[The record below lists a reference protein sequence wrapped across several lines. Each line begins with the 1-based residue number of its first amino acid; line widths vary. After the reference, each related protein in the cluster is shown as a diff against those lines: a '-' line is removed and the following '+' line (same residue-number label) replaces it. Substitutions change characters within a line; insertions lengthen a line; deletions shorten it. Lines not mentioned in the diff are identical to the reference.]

1 MNTPQRKFFTPG
13 GLVVLIIFIIYAVLT
28 FITPQ
33 TATSQEH
40 FQISNTALF
49 WIRVSVIVPYFLM
62 WFTAFYSMRSL
73 QLVGK
78 KAGEFATIA
87 KWFSLGFLLLLLGT
101 ITTTILGAVQSLLV
115 FSSPSFLPILT
126 ILINYLYTFLPLGA
140 FLCMYQGLKKSEQ
153 PDTFP
158 TKQSDGAMIQ
168 SILTV
173 VVIGL
178 AYIPLIL
185 SNPNRQIA
193 FSVDS
198 PASYYLPDFLII
210 ITLVLPILVGW
221 ALGIVVALK
230 LNRMFLAFDLPHAG
244 TFVNGIFLVIFSSM
258 ILQAI
263 LSLGTARLYEF
274 GLGIIL
280 ILIYIL
286 IFFQTAGYVLTARG
300 VRSFDESQS
309 K

>member
-1 MNTPQRKFFTPG
+1 METSQRKFFTLG
-13 GLVVLIIFIIYAVLT
+13 ALVVLIFFILYVVLT

-33 TATSQEH
+33 TATSQEQ
-40 FQISNTALF
+40 FQISDTTLF
-49 WIRVSVIVPYFLM
+49 WIRLSIVVPYFLM
-62 WFTAFYSMRSL
+62 WFATFYSMRVL
-73 QLVGK
+73 KLVSEK
-78 KAGEFATIA
+78 TGEFAA
-87 KWFSLGFLLLLLGT
+87 LGKSFSLGFLLLLIGT
-101 ITTTILGAVQSLLV
+101 IATTTLGAARSFLV

-126 ILINYLYTFLPLGA
+126 ILINYLYAFLPLGA
-140 FLCMYQGLKKSEQ
+140 FLVMYYGLKKSEQ
-153 PDTFP
+153 PDTIP
-158 TKQSDGAMIQ
+158 AKQSDGAMMQ
-168 SILTV
+168 SILTAI
-173 VVIGL
+173 VIGL
-178 AYIPLIL
+178 AYVPLIF
-185 SNPNRQIA
+185 SNSNRQIA
-193 FSVDS
+193 FSIDT

-230 LNRMFLAFDLPHAG
+230 LNRKFLALDLPYAR
-244 TFVNGIFLVIFSSM
+244 TFVNGIFLVVFASM

-274 GLGIIL
+274 GLSIIL

-300 VRSFDESQS
+300 VGVFDQSQS

>member
-1 MNTPQRKFFTPG
+1 MNISPRKFFTPS
-13 GLVVLIIFIIYAVLT
+13 GLVVLIFFIIYAVLT

-33 TATSQEH
+33 TITSQEQ
-40 FQISNTALF
+40 FQISDTALF
-49 WIRVSVIVPYFLM
+49 WIRLSILVPYFLM

-78 KAGEFATIA
+78 NAGEFATLG
-87 KWFSLGFLLLLLGT
+87 KSFSLGFLLFLAGT
-101 ITTTILGAVQSLLV
+101 IATTTLGALRSLLV
-115 FSSPSFLPILT
+115 FSSPHLIPTLT
-126 ILINYLYTFLPLGA
+126 ILINYLYAFVPLGA
-140 FLCMYQGLKKSEQ
+140 FLLMYQGLKKSEQ
-153 PDTFP
+153 PETA
-158 TKQSDGAMIQ
+158 TIKQSDGIMIQ

-173 VVIGL
+173 VIIGL
-178 AYIPLIL
+178 AYIPLIF

-193 FSVDS
+193 FSVDT

-230 LNRMFLAFDLPHAG
+230 LNRKFLAFDLPHAG
-244 TFVNGIFLVIFSSM
+244 TFVNGIFLVVFASM

-286 IFFQTAGYVLTARG
+286 VFFQVAGYVLIARG
-300 VRSFDESQS
+300 VRAFDKSQS